1 MNCITA
7 SKALCL
13 LVAVFSSR
21 LAYADEPRHHFDQP
35 KQPFRQ
41 AVIDLAVSADISLGG
56 VDPALCGTQAP
67 ALHGQMSA
75 EQALR
80 RLLKGSRCSI
90 DRVDS
95 RTFRLRRVFA
105 EPAPTP
111 AIAEPTEP
119 PEEVIV
125 TGYRR
130 RQTLGASPAALSVIG
145 GDTLRAYS
153 DGLRAVSA
161 RVPGFTTTNLG
172 PGRDKILLRG
182 LSDGVFTGR
191 TQSTVGLYLDDTPIT
206 FDAPDPDLLLVDMA
220 QIEVLKGPKGALY
233 GQGSISGVV
242 RLVTNKPDLGKLSGN
257 VSAGIAATANGAP
270 SSRLSAVV
278 NLPLI
283 RDRLAVRLVG
293 YDDRS
298 GGYIDDLAIGH
309 EDINKTR
316 RFGGRASATWRL
328 NDQWRLTG
336 TVAGQAID
344 NRNSQYVSGTLGT
357 YTRAVAIAEPHD
369 NDFNEAALTLSG
381 AMGWATLK
389 VSLNHLHH
397 HLTSRYDAEG
407 IASWLSVPTSGQL
420 AYDEAQQVELVTQ
433 EVSLVSPSH
442 QKFRWLGGLYNAES
456 RETFSPDL
464 TELMS
469 NRILFSERRQDRIL
483 DRAVFG
489 EASYDLTPAW
499 SLTGGLRG
507 TWNSHRTQSL
517 ITEAISSD
525 LSLRQ
530 ADYHLSHT
538 VSLRYQPRP
547 DMALYLQTSEGYRSG
562 GFNTTKLASQPPLP
576 THYDGDELNN
586 YEAGLKVGLPA
597 HDATFNLALF
607 RFNWTNIQSDQLQSS
622 GLPVTVNI
630 GDGANTGLEL
640 EAGWHPL
647 DTLNL
652 TAVAQF
658 NDPHLTRATPA
669 YATAENSGLPL
680 ISKISASVS
689 GDWSRYLGAAIW
701 QSHASLA
708 YRSPSR
714 LNFGALQKVTMDGYT
729 TLNLATSVTTG
740 HFTYDLHLDNA
751 TGTAGNSFAYGNPF
765 SLSQTPQSTPLR
777 PRTLWLTLR
786 VDY

>member
-1 MNCITA
+1 M
-7 SKALCL
+7 CL
-13 LVAVFSSR
+13 LVVFFSSR
-21 LAYADEPRHHFDQP
+21 QACAGEVRHAFDQP
-35 KQPFRQ
+35 RLPFRQ
-41 AVIDLAVSADISLGG
+41 AVIDLAVTADISLGG

-67 ALHGQMSA
+67 ALHGHMSA

-80 RLLKGSRCSI
+80 HILKGSRCDV

-95 RTFRLRRVFA
+95 HTFRLRRAFA
-105 EPAPTP
+105 EPAPAA

-119 PEEVIV
+119 PKEVIV

-130 RQTLGASPAALSVIG
+130 RQTLGASPAALSVIS
-145 GDTLRAYS
+145 GDTLRAYG
-153 DGLRAVSA
+153 DGLRALSA

-220 QIEVLKGPKGALY
+220 QVEVLKGPQGALY

-242 RLVTNKPDLGKLSGN
+242 RLITNKPALGKLSGN
-257 VSAGIAATANGAP
+257 VSAGLAATANGAP
-270 SSRLSAVV
+270 SSRLSVV
-278 NLPLI
+278 LNLPLI
-283 RDRLAVRLVG
+283 KDRLAVRLVG

-298 GGYIDDLAIGH
+298 GGYIDDVAIGRA
-309 EDINKTR
+309 DINKTR
-316 RFGGRASATWRL
+316 RLGGRAIATWRL
-328 NDQWRLTG
+328 DDQWRLTG

-344 NRNSQYVSGTLGT
+344 NRNSQYVSGALGP
-357 YTRAVAIAEPHD
+357 YTRAVPINEPHD
-369 NDFNEAALTLSG
+369 NDFNETALTLSG
-381 AMGWATLK
+381 EMDWATLK

-407 IASWLSVPTSGQL
+407 IASWLSVPVSGQL

-433 EVSLVSPSH
+433 EISLVSPSH
-442 QKFRWLGGLYNAES
+442 QRLSWLGGLYNAES

-464 TELMS
+464 TEPAS

-499 SLTGGLRG
+499 RLTGGLRG

-517 ITEAISSD
+517 ISEAASSEG
-525 LSLRQ
+525 LSLHQ

-538 VSLRYQPRP
+538 LSLRYQPHP
-547 DMALYLQTSEGYRSG
+547 DMALYFQTSEGYRSG
-562 GFNTTKLASQPPLP
+562 GFNTTKLASQLALP

-597 HDATFNLALF
+597 HNATFNLALF
-607 RFNWTNIQSDQLQSS
+607 RFNWTNIQSDQIQSS

-658 NDPHLTRATPA
+658 NDPHLTRANPA
-669 YATAENSGLPL
+669 YATAENAGLPL

-689 GDWSRYLGAAIW
+689 GDWSRHLGTAIW
-701 QSHASLA
+701 QSRATLA

-729 TLNLATSVTTG
+729 TLDLATSLTAG
-740 HFTYDLHLDNA
+740 PLTYDLRLDNA

-765 SLSQTPQSTPLR
+765 SLSRTQQSTPLR
-777 PRTLWLTLR
+777 PRTLWFTLR
-786 VDY
+786 VNY